1 MRKELLIESANS
13 WSLTWANQ
21 REQRNPITKSGFCK
35 KNDIHRNYF
44 SFQRFQMNSVSN
56 YSVIDFTFQFLSC
69 SALLEYKYIRKYINT
84 YRHSFLSY
92 YMVKLSKLDLLS
104 NPVN

>member
-13 WSLTWANQ
+13 CSLTWANQ

-44 SFQRFQMNSVSN
+44 SFQ
-56 YSVIDFTFQFLSC
+56 DF
-69 SALLEYKYIRKYINT
+69 K
-84 YRHSFLSY
+84 
-92 YMVKLSKLDLLS
+92 
-104 NPVN
+104 